1 MKRFLDPKNDFAF
14 KRIFRSRKHKKLLIS
29 FLNAVLQNQIPS
41 PIQRLS
47 FLKTVQDP
55 EIASKKQSAVDV
67 MCQDQEGTHYIVEMQ
82 LVSQEGFEESAQYY
96 ASKAYTS
103 QMGEGDQYKDV
114 KEVFMIM
121 LCFVVPQNYEESLY
135 YKKLMRMSQKQLI

>member
-1 MKRFLDPKNDFAF
+1 MLIGFLETVLK
-14 KRIFRSRKHKKLLIS
+14 SQIS
-29 FLNAVLQNQIPS
+29 P
-41 PIQRLS
+41 PIQELT
-47 FLKTVQDP
+47 FLKTIQDP
-55 EIASKKQSAVDV
+55 EIASKKQSVVDV
-67 MCQDQEGTHYIVEMQ
+67 VCQDQKGSYYIVEMQ
-82 LVSQEGFEESAQYY
+82 VAIQTGFEARAQYY